1 MNNLEYLKS
10 FTINEIANKTHLD
23 KFTVKA
29 IIEKDY
35 EKLLNVNIK
44 MNIKILEREYNVNF
58 EEWLKE
64 FNAYKEN
71 NFKENDEGF
80 RVKPKVVGFE
90 NDKKEEKGG
99 VGFFFFVILLIA
111 AIAGGIY
118 YYYEYFEKENLDIKE
133 SVNLV
138 LNSQEDAKASV
149 EIIENDNSTP
159 EEKQNDT
166 EKAPKEEAANEEVAN
181 QPTNKEEEAPKEE
194 NKETTEEKQATT
206 NETTKEEVATQE
218 IVEEDKQTE
227 VAPKSEHKLYLNPKK
242 KSWVSV
248 KDLTT
253 NETKNYM
260 LERGVSFDKDSLIF
274 IANHIY
280 TLELDGKNMKVPNNN
295 NARYILFKDGKVKFL
310 TQAEYMKLD
319 KAK

>member
-1 MNNLEYLKS
+1 MNDLEYLKDFS
-10 FTINEIANKTHLD
+10 ATEIANKTHLD
-23 KFTVKA
+23 KFTIKA

-99 VGFFFFVILLIA
+99 VRFFFFVILLIA
-111 AIAGGIY
+111 VIAGGIY

-138 LNSQEDAKASV
+138 LNSQEDVKASV
-149 EIIENDNSTP
+149 EVIENDNSTP

-166 EKAPKEEAANEEVAN
+166 EKAPKEEIANEEVAN
-181 QPTNKEEEAPKEE
+181 QPTNKEEAPKEE
-194 NKETTEEKQATT
+194 NKEATEEKQATT
-206 NETTKEEVATQE
+206 NETTKEEITTQE

-227 VAPKSEHKLYLNPKK
+227 IAPKSEHKLYLNPKK

-280 TLELDGKNMKVPNNN
+280 TLELDGKNVKVPNNN
-295 NARYILFKDGKVKFL
+295 NARYILFKDGVVKFL